1 MAGLTEMQTMQYEL
15 RELAGSLDMLSEKLG
30 SQGKM
35 HALEL
40 KAFEEQNK
48 VSPVIDKSEQEK
60 EIIQLRL
67 LIKQAEI
74 KKELEINNFLT
85 KLDVL
90 AQKND
95 MLLEINSNQQ
105 EKIKELELRLYG
117 QSCVLN
123 KDGES

>member
-1 MAGLTEMQTMQYEL
+1 MAGLTEMQIMQDEL
-15 RELAGSLDMLSEKLG
+15 RELAGSLDMLSERLK

-40 KAFEEQNK
+40 NALIEQNK
-48 VSPVIDKSEQEK
+48 VSPAVDKSEQEK
-60 EIIQLRL
+60 EIIQLKL
-67 LIKQAEI
+67 LVKQAEV

-95 MLLEINSNQQ
+95 MLLEINANQQ
-105 EKIKELELRLYG
+105 EKIKELEARLYNK
-117 QSCVLN
+117 SCVLN
-123 KDGES
+123 KVGES